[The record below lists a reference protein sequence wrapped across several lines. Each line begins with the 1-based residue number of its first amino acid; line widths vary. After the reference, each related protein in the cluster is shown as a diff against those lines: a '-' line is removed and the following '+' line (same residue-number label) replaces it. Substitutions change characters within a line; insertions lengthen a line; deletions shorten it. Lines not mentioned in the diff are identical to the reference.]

1 VSKDI
6 IQSSSSQDE
15 DQVTRNRGLRFSKVN
30 SRPPRQPASRRRPE
44 IVDWPESALNSP
56 TASIASA
63 APNSNHDNHPLPP
76 ISEASSVAHCT
87 RTGSIVSDTGTQAM
101 ARPDRADPSQ
111 APSIARSTQSTRT
124 GSVVSDVKSHASAV
138 SATPRNESKDKHP
151 QVQPQTSAPPQSTTR
166 SRVPSVASVAGNSVP
181 QIYPSLP
188 PSRDSSLAPSVI
200 SVVSSTKSKT
210 YSALSVS
217 TGYSRAPST
226 VSVVRSTA
234 SRDHQPLAESR
245 AHGSRAPSVIS
256 VIPSAMSGNYSPL
269 PESATSSLIQSA
281 QPSRS
286 LSIASVARNAVTKA
300 PHPLPLPLPPP
311 PPSVSRSPSIAPSVI
326 NVKKKSS
333 SPPQKD
339 QSRGPSRALSSQPP
353 ASTVASIAPSTR
365 SGHTASTVSTD
376 RHRVEVEHTAPVTR
390 NGRSEADMT
399 TSSRKPRVVPPVQDD
414 ATPAPERASSTTAS
428 AHSSVK
434 SSRSKRGGSTISN
447 AKSYVYEGDHER
459 SVPDE
464 PTSKRASSKVV
475 SSKSD
480 RKVSRDERG
489 RSTTS
494 RARNTQEE
502 LAEVTVTYEED
513 EDISTQSQSSSQRS
527 SYNSSQR
534 SCSVSSTDT
543 IRPSDKNAMTVYKD
557 DPTWTAKE
565 VQADNSHRLSSR
577 PKESRNLIDVKSYY
591 GSDDDDMSVIRPDP
605 SEVGGEQSA
614 SERQSQQQ
622 YEKYRQQQY
631 PQYAPQHPPFYHPQ
645 QQYQQQFSPPIPQPY
660 LPQYQ
665 PQYTH
670 PHHHAYASPYSKL
683 PPPPPP
689 PSQAAYTSPHIPN
702 LNPRFMNP
710 QYMSPS
716 YPTTNVNSP
725 RYVAPKSQIEAY
737 VNSTQEPEGQ
747 SGGRA
752 SKNKGKGRE
761 KAPQPVQKPVPIDDE
776 WDEDSYIFRRFRKAS
791 NQCDRRRDR

>member
-1 VSKDI
+1 MSLTAKHIHPDERAWSRDHKYSADLKSQSLKKDKHVSKGI
-6 IQSSSSQDE
+6 IQSSSSQYE
-15 DQVTRNRGLRFSKVN
+15 DQVTRERGLRIFKVN
-30 SRPPRQPASRRRPE
+30 SRPPTQPASRRRPE

-63 APNSNHDNHPLPP
+63 APNSNHYNNPLPP
-76 ISEASSVAHCT
+76 ISEASSVAHST
-87 RTGSIVSDTGTQAM
+87 RTESRVGDTRSQAT
-101 ARPDRADPSQ
+101 ARPGRANPSR
-111 APSIARSTQSTRT
+111 APSIARSIQSIRT
-124 GSVVSDVKSHASAV
+124 GSVVSDFKSHASAV
-138 SATPRNESKDKHP
+138 SATPRNVPEVQHP
-151 QVQPQTSAPPQSTTR
+151 HVPQHTSAPPQITTR
-166 SRVPSVASVAGNSVP
+166 
-181 QIYPSLP
+181 
-188 PSRDSSLAPSVI
+188 
-200 SVVSSTKSKT
+200 
-210 YSALSVS
+210 
-217 TGYSRAPST
+217 
-226 VSVVRSTA
+226 
-234 SRDHQPLAESR
+234 
-245 AHGSRAPSVIS
+245 SRAPSVAS
-256 VIPSAMSGNYSPL
+256 VIPSAMSGSYSPS

-286 LSIASVARNAVTKA
+286 LSVASVAGGAVKEA
-300 PHPLPLPLPPP
+300 RHPLTPPP
-311 PPSVSRSPSIAPSVI
+311 TSVSRSPSIVTSVV

-333 SPPQKD
+333 SPPQED
-339 QSRGPSRALSSQPP
+339 RSRGPSKAPSSQPP
-353 ASTVASIAPSTR
+353 AWRAASIAPSTR
-365 SGHTASTVSTD
+365 SEHTASTVSTN
-376 RHRVEVEHTAPVTR
+376 RHPIEVEHTAPVTR

-459 SVPDE
+459 SIPDE

-513 EDISTQSQSSSQRS
+513 ENISTQSQSSSQRS

-577 PKESRNLIDVKSYY
+577 PKESRNFIDVKSYY

-622 YEKYRQQQY
+622 YEKYRQQQQKYRQQQY

-670 PHHHAYASPYSKL
+670 PHHHAYASPYSKP

-737 VNSTQEPEGQ
+737 VNSTQGSEGQ

-752 SKNKGKGRE
+752 SKKQGNGRE
-761 KAPQPVQKPVPIDDE
+761 KAPQPVQKLVPIEDE
-776 WDEDSYIFRRFRKAS
+776 WNEEGYIFRRSRKAS
-791 NQCDRRRDR
+791 DQCDRRRDH